1 MFSQQIKEA
10 ITSAAGCGIT
20 VDLTLAEDED
30 SFHRAMAWNATG
42 GGHKH
47 TCLRTDPLKA
57 IAGAID
63 ALVGKPT
70 GTQLQ

>member
-1 MFSQQIKEA
+1 MFSQQIREA
-10 ITSAAGCGIT
+10 IANAAGCGIT

-30 SFHRAMAWNATG
+30 SFHLATAWNTVG
-42 GGHKH
+42 EGHKRA
-47 TCLRTDPLKA
+47 CLRTDPLKA